1 MCLSTVML
9 EKNGIQEKVAEYV
22 STVKAEGNMVFLTDV
37 MGSEIKVE
45 GSLKSMDFVKNL
57 IIIEG

>member
-22 STVKAEGNMVFLTDV
+22 SNVKTDGDTVFLTDV
-37 MGSEIKVE
+37 MGSETELKGAI
-45 GSLKSMDFVKNL
+45 KSMDFVKNL
-57 IIIEG
+57 IIVEG